1 MYSKRYVA
9 IIGDIIGSRQLPD
22 RGQIQLRLEKFLN
35 HINVRFSK
43 FVVAKFVITIGDEFQ
58 GLVTRKFP
66 LQEFLWLLKQEF
78 GEELKIRFGIGLGAL
93 STALREEAIGMD
105 GACFHHARSALNQA
119 KEMGKFVFFAG
130 FEMNYALMVLFDFVH
145 EIEVNW
151 TSRQWDVIKFYYR
164 DRDQLAVAE
173 KMDVSKQAINKI
185 IKTARF
191 DLYYS
196 GWVGI
201 MQLFSHRKNVQSDFD
216 ISQPNQ
222 VD

>member
-1 MYSKRYVA
+1 MYAKRYVA
-9 IIGDIIGSRQLPD
+9 MIGDIIGSRQLPD
-22 RGQIQLRLEKFLN
+22 RAQIQLRLEKFLS

-43 FVVAKFVITIGDEFQ
+43 FIVAKFVITIGDEFQ

-119 KEMGKFVFFAG
+119 KEMAKFVFFAG

-145 EIEVNW
+145 EIEANW
-151 TSRQWDVIKFYYR
+151 TPRQWDVIKFYYR

-173 KMDVSKQAINKI
+173 KMEVSKQAINKI

-216 ISQPNQ
+216 FSQPKQ